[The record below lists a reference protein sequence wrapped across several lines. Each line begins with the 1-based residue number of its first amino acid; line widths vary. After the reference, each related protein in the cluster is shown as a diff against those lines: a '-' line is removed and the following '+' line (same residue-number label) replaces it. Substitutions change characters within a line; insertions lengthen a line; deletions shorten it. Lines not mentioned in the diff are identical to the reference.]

1 MQPDP
6 VIEMKRRKERYVII
20 PNDNVFN
27 SGMETESLTFFKA
40 MHTRKSGS
48 SLGSSPKTKIL
59 DSEVGKL
66 KVIDSVNLN
75 DTTLVEMSSRQ
86 AEEFERSYPTLRVQ
100 REVLLRPLKV
110 TPMAQIKAIRMTKA
124 NAGASLQI
132 RCKDASSGK
141 PVVDA
146 ELVIVLDR
154 KRQSGITDIRTDGNG
169 EHTAILPKS
178 AKTVDAVYCT
188 PLSGYWPVQATDI
201 KISNDKETVVEMDL
215 IPIVEPHDDCLTAML
230 AKKPASGDG
239 EGVKIAIIDAG
250 TTPRAEWNVMLGM
263 NTTDSEPED
272 QFHDNGSGHGTHV
285 AGVIAK
291 IAPKASL
298 YLYRVF
304 EKDAASAGEFAIA
317 KAIRHAVDEGCDL
330 INLSL
335 GQTTEP
341 ISISRETRRARA
353 LGAVCIAAAGNDY
366 GGEVNYPA
374 RSNIMVA
381 VSALGIKG
389 TWPKGAMTEI
399 FVAADPAPQNDVFF
413 ATFSNFGKEID
424 FIGPGVGIISSV
436 SDNEFGVMDG
446 TSMACPAITGMFARL
461 LSATPALLNAD
472 RDQQRSD
479 NIVKGG
485 HKSAEKFGFGN
496 EYEGSGFIS

>member
-1 MQPDP
+1 
-6 VIEMKRRKERYVII
+6 MKQRKERYVVI

-40 MHTRKSGS
+40 MHTRKKGS
-48 SLGSSPKTKIL
+48 SLGSAPKAKVL

-75 DTTLVEMSSRQ
+75 DTILVEMSSQQ
-86 AEEFERSYPTLRVQ
+86 AVDFERSYPTLRVQ

-110 TPMAQIKAIRMTKA
+110 TPMAAMKAVRVTKS
-124 NAGASLQI
+124 NAGAALQI
-132 RCKDASSGK
+132 RCKDASNGQ

-154 KRQSGITDIRTDGNG
+154 KRQRGITDIRTDGNG
-169 EHTAILPKS
+169 EHTVTLPKS
-178 AKTVDAVYCT
+178 AKTIDAVYCT
-188 PLSGYWPVQATDI
+188 PLSEYWPVQAVDI
-201 KISNDKETVVEMDL
+201 MTSNDKETIVELDL
-215 IPIVEPHDDCLTAML
+215 IPIELPHSDCLTALL

-239 EGVKIAIIDAG
+239 KGVKVAIIDAG
-250 TTPRAEWNVMLGM
+250 TTPRPEWNVVLGM
-263 NTTDSEPED
+263 NTTDTEPEGS
-272 QFHDNGSGHGTHV
+272 FHDNGSGHGTHV
-285 AGVIAK
+285 AGIIAR

-304 EKDAASAGEFAIA
+304 EEGAASAGEFAIS

-353 LGAVCIAAAGNDY
+353 FGAVCIAAAGNDY

-381 VSALGIKG
+381 VSALGIKD
-389 TWPKGAMTEI
+389 TWPEGAMTEI
-399 FVAADPAPQNDVFF
+399 FVAADPAPQNNVFF

-461 LSATPALLNAD
+461 LSDTPELLNAD
-472 RDQQRSD
+472 KDQQRSD
-479 NIVKGG
+479 NIVKRG

-496 EYEGSGFIS
+496 EYEGSGFIG